1 MKISSLIFSVGIFAT
16 GASAFAPTAFQT
28 STTLQKN
35 THARSS
41 TVASSSALA
50 WGAATMGVPAG
61 CIDVTDEYAQ
71 RDVYTMEQWAQQYGA
86 QKADGVELYS
96 EDGSDY
102 QLITQSGLGAGQT
115 VLCVPI
121 DIAISSEAVAN
132 EFGGSLQQAEQFL
145 VNIDQ
150 GTQARLPL
158 FKLMMKVLA
167 EYEKGEQSVYYP
179 WLNSLPRQFY
189 NGVAMTDACYDCLPP
204 YAGWLTSNERVNYS
218 HFAAAARQG
227 FVPISQEVLGNDA
240 IMKWAYNVAYTRFHE
255 IWQPNRQKLLI
266 PMADMFN
273 HGAEA
278 NVEITVDNMGNTN
291 AAAIYDIP
299 AGSPLTISLGDPSN
313 PTPIFA
319 QYGFLP
325 NDCATVFCK
334 AMHLDPQ
341 IQELGYE
348 FRDLLIQTESGEI
361 APKVW
366 DIFLYKLLLDS
377 DQAAS
382 EQFYVA
388 CYTNDEGTKKQYHDQ
403 YFQYTLDALK
413 QHFYGTLADVENLS
427 AKAQSMDVQT
437 HPRVPVILAHN
448 SLVRDT
454 FVQTCALLESMG

>member
-1 MKISSLIFSVGIFAT
+1 
-16 GASAFAPTAFQT
+16 
-28 STTLQKN
+28 
-35 THARSS
+35 
-41 TVASSSALA
+41 
-50 WGAATMGVPAG
+50 MGVPAG

-266 PMADMFN
+266 PMADM
-273 HGAEA
+273 
-278 NVEITVDNMGNTN
+278 VSV
-291 AAAIYDIP
+291 
-299 AGSPLTISLGDPSN
+299 
-313 PTPIFA
+313 
-319 QYGFLP
+319 
-325 NDCATVFCK
+325 
-334 AMHLDPQ
+334 Q
-341 IQELGYE
+341 IHIII
-348 FRDLLIQTESGEI
+348 D
-361 APKVW
+361 
-366 DIFLYKLLLDS
+366 
-377 DQAAS
+377 
-382 EQFYVA
+382 
-388 CYTNDEGTKKQYHDQ
+388 
-403 YFQYTLDALK
+403 LDALSLFVVFFARQIDLHK
-413 QHFYGTLADVENLS
+413 TLTPLCLLVKYNISSTTAPKPMSKSPSITWVTPTLP
-427 AKAQSMDVQT
+427 QST
-437 HPRVPVILAHN
+437 TSPLALPSPFLLAIHPIPHPSLLNTDSCPMIALPSSVRLCTLILRFRSWDM
-448 SLVRDT
+448 SLGI
-454 FVQTCALLESMG
+454 C